1 MPHRICLIE
10 DDKPL
15 RTALARYLTR
25 TGYEVVEAEHGR
37 KALEA
42 MAVKSVDLVITDMI
56 MPEMDG
62 VETLVALRRDYP
74 KVKIIAITGG
84 GIRTAE
90 QYLQLAQMLG
100 AHKTFAK
107 PLVPQELLAA
117 ISSLIGAETQR
128 S

>member
-10 DDKPL
+10 DDTPL
-15 RTALARYLTR
+15 RTALARFLTR

-37 KALEA
+37 KALEE
-42 MAVKSVDLVITDMI
+42 MAIKPVALVITDMI

-62 VETLVALRRDYP
+62 VETLVALRRDHP
-74 KVKIIAITGG
+74 KVKIIAISGG

-90 QYLQLAQMLG
+90 QLLELAQMLG
-100 AHKTFAK
+100 AHKTFSK
-107 PLVPQELLAA
+107 PLNPEELLDA
-117 ISSLIGAETQR
+117 ISSLIGPETQG